1 MKNKLIKLF
10 PWSVALLCIAVLMW
24 SKMEDSVRINALEN
38 KLSGMGQSFDYYLR
52 LSTNLKHKYDSVV
65 EITHFL
71 FEDSGPA
78 VVMMGD
84 SALYDMFSDTG
95 RNASSK
101 RRKKTNADD
110 SVTHRF
116 GTWNKVGHL
125 NNTALGG
132 DIGGGAPP
140 NYGTGSNTPFGFSS
154 KFDTVTININ
164 DGYNIPMGYVA
175 DSNLIKMP
183 TAIRKMYEYYF
194 KRRDSIKGKSN

>member
-1 MKNKLIKLF
+1 MKNKLIKPI
-10 PWSVALLCIAVLMW
+10 PWSVALLFFCM
-24 SKMEDSVRINALEN
+24 SVFYNTLWERSIKRNDEYHAMVDTC
-38 KLSGMGQSFDYYLR
+38 LSSIREY
-52 LSTNLKHKYDSVV
+52 KHKYDSVV

-78 VVMMGD
+78 IVTVDD
-84 SALYDMFSDTG
+84 SAMYDMFSDTG

-101 RRKKTNADD
+101 GRKRTNGDD

-132 DIGGGAPP
+132 DVGGGAPP
-140 NYGTGSNTPFGFSS
+140 NYGTGSNTPFGFGS